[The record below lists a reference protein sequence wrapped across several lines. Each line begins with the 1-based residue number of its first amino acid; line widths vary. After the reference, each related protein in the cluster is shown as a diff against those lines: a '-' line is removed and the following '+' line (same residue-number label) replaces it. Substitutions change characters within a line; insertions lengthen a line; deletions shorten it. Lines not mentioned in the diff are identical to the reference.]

1 MTPVTHAEVRM
12 SAMTN
17 DAASTASTTPILS
30 IEAARAT
37 IRLNRPAH
45 LNRIEPEDI
54 TSLDEMLDRIEAAPA
69 IRVMVLTGTG
79 RAFSSGYHIGDL
91 AARQSAPAPEAKLD
105 GERPFERLTNK
116 LENLRVPTICRL
128 NGSLYGGATDLA
140 LCCDFRVGVHG
151 MEMFM
156 PAARLGLH
164 YYKSGLIRFVTRLGL
179 GPAKRLFLTGRTLS
193 ATELLEIGYLDEIA
207 TPDQLDRRVDALAEL
222 LASHSPSAVQGMK
235 RSLSEIARGTADPAA
250 LHTRY
255 LESLRSEDFREGV
268 AAFREKRAPKFE
280 GR

>member
-1 MTPVTHAEVRM
+1 MDVVTADTTH
-12 SAMTN
+12 
-17 DAASTASTTPILS
+17 TASVPLLA
-30 IEAARAT
+30 IEGARAT
-37 IRLNRPAH
+37 ICLIRPKH

-54 TSLDEMLDRIEAAPA
+54 AALSEMLDRIEADPA

-91 AARQSAPAPEAKLD
+91 AARQSAPAPEREVD
-105 GERPFERLTNK
+105 GERPFERLTNR

-128 NGSLYGGATDLA
+128 NGSVYGGATDLA
-140 LCCDFRVGVHG
+140 LCCDFRIGVEG

-164 YYKSGLIRFVTRLGL
+164 YYRSGLIRFVTRLGL
-179 GPAKRLFLTGRTLS
+179 GPAKRLFLTGRTFP

-207 TPDQLDRRVDALAEL
+207 PNEKLDARVDALAEL
-222 LASHSPSAVQGMK
+222 LGSHSPSAIQGMK
-235 RSLSEIARGTADPAA
+235 RSLNEIARGSPDAA
-250 LHTRY
+250 VLHSRY

-268 AAFREKRAPKFE
+268 AAFREKRSPRFK
-280 GR
+280 GS

>member
-1 MTPVTHAEVRM
+1 M
-12 SAMTN
+12 SAVAA
-17 DAASTASTTPILS
+17 DADLPASSTPILR
-30 IEAARAT
+30 IEGRRAT
-37 IRLNRPAH
+37 ISLNRPAH
-45 LNRIEPEDI
+45 LNRIEPDDI
-54 TSLDEMLDRIEAAPA
+54 VALNEMLDRIEHDPA
-69 IRVMVLTGTG
+69 IRVVVLTGTG

-91 AARQSAPAPEAKLD
+91 ATRQSAPAAGSEAD

-140 LCCDFRVGVHG
+140 LCCDFRIGVEG

-164 YYKSGLIRFVTRLGL
+164 YHRSGLIRFVTRLGL
-179 GPAKRLFLTGRTLS
+179 GPEKRLFLTARTFS

-207 TPDQLDRRVDALAEL
+207 TPEQLDVRVDALADL

-235 RSLSEIARGTADPAA
+235 CSLNEMHAEPPIRMPSIAAI
-250 LHTRY
+250 
-255 LESLRSEDFREGV
+255 
-268 AAFREKRAPKFE
+268 
-280 GR
+280 